1 MNNSPIDEVLSRLD
15 NVSGSKGQYNAACP
29 CRADDKNPSL
39 RVGIGREDQVLL
51 KCLRGGGCS
60 VDDICKSI
68 NLEMNDLWPD
78 DGQENKVTLN
88 VPRPPRSP
96 ALMAAARAERRS

>member
-29 CRADDKNPSL
+29 CRNDDKNPSL
-39 RVGIGREDQVLL
+39 RIGIGREDQVLL

-60 VDDICKSI
+60 VGLRTAERSEVGATDI
-68 NLEMNDLWPD
+68 
-78 DGQENKVTLN
+78 GYVVTLFM
-88 VPRPPRSP
+88 P
-96 ALMAAARAERRS
+96 ALAAAWHQKRRCRRRKGRTA